1 MEQDLSNLKFSAI
14 DYSKRFLATEKQK
27 DFIIDN
33 IEWYRTEKEQEDLIK
48 NLDKL
53 TKKLASEVIG
63 EIIESLEDDD
73 FYDFEDFYWKD

>member
-33 IEWYRTEKEQEDLIK
+33 IEWYRTEKEQEDIIK

-53 TKKLASEVIG
+53 TKKLASEIIG

-73 FYDFEDFYWKD
+73 FYDFEDFWWKD

>member
-33 IEWYRTEKEQEDLIK
+33 IEWYRTEKEQEDIIK

>member
-33 IEWYRTEKEQEDLIK
+33 IEWYRTEKEQEDIIK

-53 TKKLASEVIG
+53 TKKLASEIIG

>member
-33 IEWYRTEKEQEDLIK
+33 IEWYRTEKEQEDIIK

-53 TKKLASEVIG
+53 TKKLASEIIG
-63 EIIESLEDDD
+63 EIIKSLEDNG
-73 FYDFEDFYWKD
+73 FYDFEDFY